1 MKSRNINSKHFE
13 RTPEGYVGYTSKLPR
28 PSLWYG
34 NPKIEGELWLQ
45 DFETNKMS
53 HWKIAS
59 DEEIDGVRRWVFE
72 PTAKTLKKHPEVEGL
87 TITVIFDMVQDTKFA
102 RKKRAM

>member
-13 RTPEGYVGYTSKLPR
+13 RVPEGYVGYTSKLR
-28 PSLWYG
+28 PSLFYG
-34 NPKIEGELWLQ
+34 NPKFEGTIWLQ

-53 HWKIAS
+53 HWELTS
-59 DEEIDGVRRWVFE
+59 DEKIDGVRTWVYE
-72 PTAKTLKKHPEVEGL
+72 PTKKTLKKHPEVEGL
-87 TITVIFDMVQDTKFA
+87 TLTVYFDMVQDTKFA